1 MVFVF
6 LDHEEITKDKK
17 LHMKNYKHSERKGFA
32 LEEYVAGVFSEIFQN
47 KAIRPTK
54 NSGASGE
61 IGDIS
66 NPYFAVECKDR
77 STKNITIKKDTWD
90 KLCSEIPLSSKKLP
104 LYILQNKTKDIYAV
118 LNFTDF
124 CRIMRRLYSEGLL

>member
-1 MVFVF
+1 MNTFR
-6 LDHEEITKDKK
+6 KS
-17 LHMKNYKHSERKGFA
+17 NRKGRK
-32 LEEYVAGVFSEIFQN
+32 LETFVAETLATIFQN

-61 IGDIS
+61 LGDIS
-66 NPYFAVECKDR
+66 NPYFVCECKQR
-77 STKNITIKKDTWD
+77 TVKNITIKKDTWD

-118 LNFTDF
+118 LNFEDLAKLLQL
-124 CRIMRRLYSEGLL
+124 LYSEGLI